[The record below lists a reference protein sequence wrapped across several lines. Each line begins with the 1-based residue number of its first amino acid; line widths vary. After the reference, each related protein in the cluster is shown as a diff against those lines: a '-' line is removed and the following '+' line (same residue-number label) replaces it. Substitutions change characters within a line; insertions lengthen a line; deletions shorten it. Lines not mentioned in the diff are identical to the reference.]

1 MKGAVRVSRC
11 VTVWAGVT
19 AGTVALL
26 AWLATTTTR
35 PGGSD
40 VVGWLTTGCTVAGAG
55 CVAWLW
61 LLTTLLVSDALRG
74 RPRRRAGVP
83 AVVRR
88 LVLAGCGLTLAGGG
102 AVLVAV
108 PAQASGPA
116 ADHTARPAASQ
127 TLLVGLPLPDRTTST
142 TAWLAQLGR
151 HAASHRSESAQPSVV
166 VAPGD
171 TLWAIAERSL
181 PDSPGALDHLDE
193 LDIERRWRAIY
204 RANREV
210 IGTDPDLIVPG
221 QRLDLPVPPQR
232 ES

>member
-40 VVGWLTTGCTVAGAG
+40 AVGWLTTGCAVVAAG
-55 CVAWLW
+55 SVGWLW

-74 RPRRRAGVP
+74 RPARRAGVP
-83 AVVRR
+83 DVVRR
-88 LVLAGCGLTLAGGG
+88 LVLACCGLTLAGGG
-102 AVLVAV
+102 AVLVTA

-116 ADHTARPAASQ
+116 ADHAARPAASE

-142 TAWLAQLGR
+142 TAWLAELGR
-151 HAASHRSESAQPSVV
+151 HTATRGSGSGRRSVV

-181 PDSPGALDHLDE
+181 PDSPDALE
-193 LDIERRWRAIY
+193 TERRWRAIY
-204 RANREV
+204 RANRDV
-210 IGTDPDLIVPG
+210 IGADPDLIVPG
-221 QRLDLPVPPQR
+221 QRLVLPAPAQGK
-232 ES
+232 S

>member
-1 MKGAVRVSRC
+1 MNGAVRVSRC
-11 VTVWAGVT
+11 VAVWAGVT

-40 VVGWLTTGCTVAGAG
+40 VVGWLTTGCTAAAAG
-55 CVAWLW
+55 CVGWLW

-74 RPRRRAGVP
+74 RPAPRAGVP
-83 AVVRR
+83 GVVRR

-102 AVLVAV
+102 VVLVTA

-116 ADHTARPAASQ
+116 ADHAARPAVSE

-151 HAASHRSESAQPSVV
+151 HTATHRSPSAQPSVV

-171 TLWAIAERSL
+171 SLWAIAERSL
-181 PDSPGALDHLDE
+181 HNNDDLDDLDD
-193 LDIERRWRAIY
+193 LAVERRWRAIY

-210 IGTDPDLIVPG
+210 IGADPDLIVPG
-221 QRLDLPVPPQR
+221 QRLVLPVPPR
-232 ES
+232 GKP